1 MACRANDC
9 HFNIFQIR
17 KTKSSTKDLWVMTS
31 VETLGY
37 FRDVPP
43 GQNDALQVVEG

>member
-9 HFNIFQIR
+9 HFNIFQLR

-37 FRDVPP
+37 YQESLRDE
-43 GQNDALQVVEG
+43 DEIVV